1 MGCAHGTGRGQA
13 QSHCH
18 QETGPA
24 LPPPS
29 SGLRQGPGAQ
39 GRGTRKAWLCPRA
52 RALAGSMTS
61 HNSGGGR
68 RALPQAP
75 AHTRPLPPQ
84 RSRRSPLD
92 THPNSATR
100 ASWAI
105 RVSPPR
111 TPQDSRSSAATRP
124 VPRAV
129 RGVRTT
135 AACLW
140 SPTGRPSPE
149 LRGESGWGQ
158 TGRAPSGRPKVEN
171 ADTPGARWTVEGT
184 VSLHVGPPQHR
195 HAHAGSPTAPAARRT
210 APRRPGSTKRPVPA
224 VSESRGGGR
233 ARTDG
238 HRAQATR
245 GTRDRGVCGT
255 HTARLY
261 LNRAQPASRECWHG
275 RGARVQAHVEWGRPR
290 AGDHRAG

>member
-18 QETGPA
+18 QETRPA

-171 ADTPGARWTVEGT
+171 ADTPSARWTEKERCPSTWGRPSTGT
-184 VSLHVGPPQHR
+184 RTQALQPRPPH
-195 HAHAGSPTAPAARRT
+195 AAR
-210 APRRPGSTKRPVPA
+210 PR
-224 VSESRGGGR
+224 GGR
-233 ARTDG
+233 ALRNARCPRCRKAEGVAGPGPTG
-238 HRAQATR
+238 TELRRHEER
-245 GTRDRGVCGT
+245 GTGASAAHTRPVCT
-255 HTARLY
+255 
-261 LNRAQPASRECWHG
+261 
-275 RGARVQAHVEWGRPR
+275 
-290 AGDHRAG
+290 